1 MKALVPALFLVSL
14 AAPAPAQY
22 LRPHSPP
29 PVYEVPAYP
38 PPPPYR
44 RHIRFGDKCD
54 ALLPTRDGPEQLVCP
69 IIRAKP
75 LGEPCACPPPRGY
88 PWDRFIPGR
97 TVR

>member
-1 MKALVPALFLVSL
+1 MKALFSALVLVSL
-14 AAPAPAQY
+14 AGPASAQY
-22 LRPHSPP
+22 LRPHSPGA
-29 PVYEVPAYP
+29 YEVPVY

-54 ALLPTRDGPEQLVCP
+54 AVLPTRDGPAQLICP

-88 PWDRFIPGR
+88 PRDRFIAGR